1 MGQLSVGG
9 VSAQFRPVLALLTE
23 SGTYTVPYAGWYRI
37 AAVGHGGNGAYAH
50 YGTSLDY
57 LSPGGAGGMGYVDK
71 YLSAGA
77 VLTVTITN
85 DVTTVTLGGTDLIS
99 ATAGSSAITGTTDTK
114 CRAGTVTGDGVV
126 AAPSNGTETA
136 DITPPDAY
144 NSPIYKSSG
153 GYSGAVKGTGNIELG
168 EKDGGDGLFGADGPD
183 GGMCFYNA
191 NSYVGVE
198 PARTPERGAGAADA
212 GGAPHYNGSTYTY
225 GGAGGGAGYGG
236 GGGAIEGYRS
246 YSSDYYAL
254 GNGGQGGAG
263 CVRIERIR

>member
-9 VSAQFRPVLALLTE
+9 VASIFRPVLALLTE
-23 SGTYTVPYAGWYRI
+23 SITYTVPYAGWYRI

-50 YGTSLDY
+50 YGASLDY
-57 LSPGGAGGMGYVDK
+57 RSPGGAGGMGYVDK

-77 VLTVTITN
+77 VLAVTITN

-99 ATAGSSAITGTTDTK
+99 ATAGASTVSSSGK
-114 CRAGTVTGDGVV
+114 CIAGTVSGDGVI
-126 AAPSNGTETA
+126 AAPSNGQPTA

-144 NSPIYKSSG
+144 NSTMYKSSG

-168 EKDGGDGLFGADGPD
+168 KKDGGDGLFGGDGPD
-183 GGMCFYNA
+183 GGMCFYNV

-198 PARTPERGAGAADA
+198 PARSPERGAGAADA
-212 GGAPHYNGSTYTY
+212 GGAPIYSDATYPY

-236 GGGAIEGYRS
+236 GGGAIERDRS
-246 YSSDYYAL
+246 YAGDHYAV

>member
-50 YGTSLDY
+50 YGASLDY
-57 LSPGGAGGMGYVDK
+57 RSPGGAGGMGYVDK

-77 VLTVTITN
+77 VLAVTITN

-99 ATAGSSAITGTTDTK
+99 ATAGASTVSSSGK
-114 CRAGTVTGDGVV
+114 CIAGTVSGDGVI
-126 AAPSNGTETA
+126 AAPSNGQPTA

-144 NSPIYKSSG
+144 NSPMYKSSG

-168 EKDGGDGLFGADGPD
+168 EKDGGDGLFGGDGPD
-183 GGMCFYNA
+183 GGMCFYNV

-198 PARTPERGAGAADA
+198 PARTPERGAGAADS
-212 GGAPHYNGSTYTY
+212 GGAPIYYNTTYPY

-246 YSSDYYAL
+246 YASDYYAV

>member
-23 SGTYTVPYAGWYRI
+23 SGSYTVPYAGWYRI
-37 AAVGHGGNGAYAH
+37 AAVGHGGNGAYL
-50 YGTSLDY
+50 YRGTLQEY
-57 LSPGGAGGMGYVDK
+57 HSPGGAGGMGYVDK

-85 DVTTVTLGGTDLIS
+85 AVTTVTLSGTDLIS
-99 ATAGSSAITGTTDTK
+99 ATAGASSIASRT
-114 CRAGTVTGDGVV
+114 VV

-144 NSPIYKSSG
+144 NSPMYKSSG
-153 GYSGAVKGTGNIELG
+153 GYSGAVMETGDIEMG
-168 EKDGGDGLFGADGPD
+168 EKDGGDGLFGGDGPD
-183 GGMCFYNA
+183 GGMCCYNV

-198 PARTPERGAGAADA
+198 PARSPERGAGAADA
-212 GGAPHYNGSTYTY
+212 GGAPIYSSTTYPY

-236 GGGAIEGYRS
+236 GGGAIERDRS
-246 YSSDYYAL
+246 YAGDHYAV

>member
-9 VSAQFRPVLALLTE
+9 VSAQFRPVLVLLTE

-37 AAVGHGGNGAYAH
+37 AAVGHGGNGDYVHDA
-50 YGTSLDY
+50 TSLNY

-99 ATAGSSAITGTTDTK
+99 ATAGASTVSSFGK
-114 CRAGTVTGDGVV
+114 CIAGTVSGDGVI
-126 AAPSNGTETA
+126 AAPSNGQPTA

-144 NSPIYKSSG
+144 NSPMYKSSG
-153 GYSGAVKGTGNIELG
+153 GYSGAVKGTGNIKLG
-168 EKDGGDGLFGADGPD
+168 KKDGGDGLFGGDGPD

-191 NSYVGVE
+191 NSYVGVK
-198 PARTPERGAGAADA
+198 PARTPERGAGAADS
-212 GGAPHYNGSTYTY
+212 GGAPIYYDTTYPY

-246 YSSDYYAL
+246 YDDDYYAL

>member
-1 MGQLSVGG
+1 MIINQAGG
-9 VSAQFRPVLALLTE
+9 SNFKPVLQLITE
-23 SGTYTVPYAGWYRI
+23 SGDYTIPYSGTYRI

-50 YGTSLDY
+50 YGTSLNY
-57 LSPGGAGGMGYVDK
+57 RSPGGAGGMGYVDK

-99 ATAGSSAITGTTDTK
+99 ATAGSSTIVSTTDTK

-144 NSPIYKSSG
+144 NSQIYKSSG
-153 GYSGAVKGTGNIELG
+153 GYSGAVKGTGNIEPG
-168 EKDGGDGLFGADGPD
+168 SKDGGDGLFGGDGPD

-198 PARTPERGAGAADA
+198 PARSPERGAGAADA
-212 GGAPHYNGSTYTY
+212 GDAPRYNSSTYTY

-246 YSSDYYAL
+246 YSSGYYAL

-263 CVRIERIR
+263 CVRIERIK

>member
-9 VSAQFRPVLALLTE
+9 VSAQFRPVLVLLTE

-85 DVTTVTLGGTDLIS
+85 DVTTVTLSGTDLIS
-99 ATAGSSAITGTTDTK
+99 ATAGASAIASRTDTK

-144 NSPIYKSSG
+144 NSPMYKSSG
-153 GYSGAVKGTGNIELG
+153 GYSGAVKGTGNIEPG
-168 EKDGGDGLFGADGPD
+168 DKDGGDGLFGGDGPD
-183 GGMCFYNA
+183 GGMCFYNV

-198 PARTPERGAGAADA
+198 PARDPERGAGAADA
-212 GGAPHYNGSTYTY
+212 GGAPIYSSTTYPY

-236 GGGAIEGYRS
+236 GGGAIEGYRR
-246 YSSDYYAL
+246 YSSDYYAV

>member
-37 AAVGHGGNGAYAH
+37 AAVGHGGNGAYL
-50 YGTSLDY
+50 YRGTLQEY
-57 LSPGGAGGMGYVDK
+57 RSPGGAGGMGYVDK

-85 DVTTVTLGGTDLIS
+85 AVTTVTLSGTDLIS
-99 ATAGSSAITGTTDTK
+99 ATAGASSIASRTDTK

-144 NSPIYKSSG
+144 NSPMYKSSG
-153 GYSGAVKGTGNIELG
+153 GYRGAVKGTDNIELG
-168 EKDGGDGLFGADGPD
+168 EKDGGDGLFGGDGPD
-183 GGMCFYNA
+183 GGMCFYNV

-198 PARTPERGAGAADA
+198 PARSPERGAGAADA
-212 GGAPHYNGSTYTY
+212 GDAPIYSNATYPY

-236 GGGAIEGYRS
+236 GGGAIERGRS
-246 YSSDYYAL
+246 YAGDHYAV
-254 GNGGQGGAG
+254 GNGGQGGKG